1 MGYLVCEHLQRIF
14 SAEQEQRNVT
24 LCGERLIPRKLHCR
38 CRFPHIALKR
48 KEKGSPMHNALLRI
62 YLKMQNL
69 RDDENGQD
77 LIEYALV
84 AALIAVVSVSML
96 RKVGS
101 AVNLVFS
108 NISSGLA

>member
-1 MGYLVCEHLQRIF
+1 
-14 SAEQEQRNVT
+14 
-24 LCGERLIPRKLHCR
+24 
-38 CRFPHIALKR
+38 
-48 KEKGSPMHNALLRI
+48 MHNALLRI

>member
-1 MGYLVCEHLQRIF
+1 MHDVL
-14 SAEQEQRNVT
+14 
-24 LCGERLIPRKLHCR
+24 
-38 CRFPHIALKR
+38 LK
-48 KEKGSPMHNALLRI
+48 I

-69 RDDENGQD
+69 RRDESGQD

-84 AALIAVVSVSML
+84 AAMIAVVAVSML

-101 AVNLVFS
+101 SVNTVFS

>member
-1 MGYLVCEHLQRIF
+1 
-14 SAEQEQRNVT
+14 
-24 LCGERLIPRKLHCR
+24 
-38 CRFPHIALKR
+38 
-48 KEKGSPMHNALLRI
+48 MHNLLLKI

-69 RDDENGQD
+69 GRDESGQD

-84 AALIAVVSVSML
+84 AALIAVVAISMM

-101 AVNLVFS
+101 SVNTVFS

>member
-1 MGYLVCEHLQRIF
+1 
-14 SAEQEQRNVT
+14 
-24 LCGERLIPRKLHCR
+24 
-38 CRFPHIALKR
+38 
-48 KEKGSPMHNALLRI
+48 MHNALLKI

-69 RDDENGQD
+69 GDDEKGQD

-84 AALIAVVSVSML
+84 AALIAVVSIAML

-101 AVNLVFS
+101 AVNAVFS